1 MATIKLWEAIESL
14 NKDAKFQYSHDK
26 DDASIEL
33 IDTIIWENET
43 TPIAKEDILAEQ
55 QRLQDIEDAK
65 S

>member
-26 DDASIEL
+26 DDANIEL
-33 IDTIIWENET
+33 IDSIKWEDGT
-43 TPIAKEDILAEQ
+43 TPISKEDILAEQ